1 VTAPN
6 WISVAR
12 IVLVPVCVVLLLTGG
27 EAEVRA
33 AAVVFAIAA
42 LSDFLDGYVARSR
55 NSSTTFGKFVDPL
68 ADKLLVICVLIAL
81 VEMQRVASWVAMV
94 IVAREFAVSGLR
106 MIAASSEVIAAS
118 RFGKWKTFAQM
129 VAILALMLNTR
140 HDVLNDVL
148 VYLAV
153 ALTIFSAAQ
162 YFYYARAHLLG
173 AAGGGQ

>member
-12 IVLVPVCVVLLLTGG
+12 IVLVPVCVALLLAGG
-27 EAEVRA
+27 EGEIRA
-33 AAVVFAIAA
+33 AAAVFVVAA
-42 LSDFLDGYVARSR
+42 LSDFLDGYVARAR

-118 RFGKWKTFAQM
+118 PLAKWKTFAQM
-129 VAILALMLNTR
+129 LNTR
-140 HDVLNDVL
+140 HDALNDVL
-148 VYLAV
+148 VYVAV
-153 ALTIFSAAQ
+153 VLTIASAAQ
-162 YFYYARAHLLG
+162 YFWAARGHLLS
-173 AAGGGQ
+173 AAGGRP